1 MCSGFATRIAS
12 SRACPSLVR
21 DRSPTPYMVWGPFV
35 TWRSELAK
43 DVLEA
48 PLVRGG
54 RWYKWWCAKPMSKWW
69 WTIHVYPCF
78 ASLQWVN
85 GVCKWGHT
93 DPKPLFF
100 RGIIGWSPGFGQ
112 WTVAA
117 WQDLQTC
124 DTCCFSRRH
133 WQVFCWL
140 DALLDCSPFA
150 SMKQKNRIPQPVD
163 FPLGKYKKKQLT
175 HSYQS
180 PLITIITSNPHK
192 IPQIIPQIPIL
203 LRLSQQRA
211 LGGDG
216 FHPNPAANP
225 RVWAAA
231 RVQHPLG
238 LCPDAAARAI
248 DVASSWVGTLSPGFS
263 LFSMCF
269 VVDYGIMK
277 WSQRDEL
284 VVWRTVVCKNCDHT
298 CFSSEQTWVRM
309 VMKLL
314 NSTAT
319 GFVEDPSSKGSF
331 QLFCYVCT
339 S

>member
-1 MCSGFATRIAS
+1 MGKWCMWMRPHWSETSIFQGHHWLEPWVWAMDRRCLTGSSDMWHLLFFQASLASFLLAWCS
-12 SRACPSLVR
+12 SRL
-21 DRSPTPYMVWGPFV
+21 
-35 TWRSELAK
+35 
-43 DVLEA
+43 
-48 PLVRGG
+48 
-54 RWYKWWCAKPMSKWW
+54 
-69 WTIHVYPCF
+69 
-78 ASLQWVN
+78 
-85 GVCKWGHT
+85 
-93 DPKPLFF
+93 
-100 RGIIGWSPGFGQ
+100 
-112 WTVAA
+112 
-117 WQDLQTC
+117 
-124 DTCCFSRRH
+124 
-133 WQVFCWL
+133 
-140 DALLDCSPFA
+140 LLDCSPFA
-150 SMKQKNRIPQPVD
+150 SMKQKNMIPQPVD

-180 PLITIITSNPHK
+180 PFITIITINPHK
-192 IPQIIPQIPIL
+192 IPQIPIL

-298 CFSSEQTWVRM
+298 CFPFRFWNRSEQTWVRM